1 MFLNNDPTMYPQA
14 AIDVMRFFV
23 DRGKRR
29 WLDAAEDYLKGAK
42 TA

>member
-1 MFLNNDPTMYPQA
+1 
-14 AIDVMRFFV
+14 VMRFFV
-23 DRGKRR
+23 DRGKMR